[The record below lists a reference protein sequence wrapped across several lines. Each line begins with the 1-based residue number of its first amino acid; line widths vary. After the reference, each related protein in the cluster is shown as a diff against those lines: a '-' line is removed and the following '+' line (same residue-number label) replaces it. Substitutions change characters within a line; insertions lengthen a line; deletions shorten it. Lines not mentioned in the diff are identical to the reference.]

1 MLAVC
6 LPTALS
12 LRNSRCPIAALERP
26 SAISSS
32 TSLSR
37 GVSRSTARLPA
48 GVAGPPA
55 SSLAITSGSIA
66 VPPAATRR
74 TASTNWSALKTRS
87 LSR

>member
-12 LRNSRCPIAALERP
+12 LRNSRCPIAAFERP

-32 TSLSR
+32 TSRSR
-37 GVSRSTARLPA
+37 GVSRPSGGCRPA
-48 GVAGPPA
+48 AGR
-55 SSLAITSGSIA
+55 SSFAITSGSIA

-74 TASTNWSALKTRS
+74 TASTNCSALKTRS